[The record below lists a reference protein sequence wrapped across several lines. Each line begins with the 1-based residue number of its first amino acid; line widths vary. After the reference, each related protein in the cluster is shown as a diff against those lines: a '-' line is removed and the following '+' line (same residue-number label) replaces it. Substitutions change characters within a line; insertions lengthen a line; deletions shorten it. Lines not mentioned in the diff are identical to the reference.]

1 MTIGIPSLGKSG
13 QCVKFT
19 NHVHP
24 VSQLRMSEVIT
35 LLRLYAFMDLDR
47 DNFNF

>member
-1 MTIGIPSLGKSG
+1 MGKSG
-13 QCVKFT
+13 LCVKFT

-24 VSQLRMSEVIT
+24 VLRLRMSEVIT

-47 DNFNF
+47 DSFNF